1 MQKDSFLI
9 QFHHENL
16 LDKSTIYVQNSLPCH
31 IYRQLPLTLNTVSDI
46 INDDYRHKYTF
57 GDRKMHLMRNA
68 YEYLENTA
76 CRLPDKVA
84 FADEKASYT
93 FGELLTKSASAGTAI
108 AAICESKRG
117 IAAVIVDRT
126 ASSLL
131 GFMSALACGMAYLPI
146 DNRMPEARIAEILT
160 QAHPAVIL
168 FAEKDR
174 RIADKLSSYA
184 PVLCIDEVV
193 SGEAD
198 DALLTVRRDAVLDI
212 DPAYVIFTSGSTGT
226 PKGILIS
233 HRALID
239 FTEWMS
245 ETCKVSE
252 SDVLGNQAP
261 FYFDLSV
268 KDIYQTLRNGCT
280 THILPKKL
288 FMFPMMLVDYLNERG
303 VTSLIWATSAFRI
316 VADSGVFE
324 KKAPT
329 TVKRAILGGEALQA
343 RHVNLWK
350 SAVPDIKITNLYG
363 PTEVTV
369 DCTYYELDR
378 DFADGEPIP
387 IGKACK
393 NKEIILL
400 DEDLKPV
407 KDGEPGEICVRGIG
421 LALGY
426 LGDGEKT
433 AAAFIQN
440 PLNPDYP
447 DRLYR
452 TGDIAKYNAEGELIF
467 LSRRD
472 DQIKHMGY
480 RIELG
485 EIETALLAFDGVKA
499 GVCFFDPAEDQIV
512 CVMQANGEA
521 DISKVATDMKSR
533 VPGYML
539 PNVWR
544 TVERMP
550 LNPNGKID
558 RKLLKEQYFNEKN

>member
-1 MQKDSFLI
+1 
-9 QFHHENL
+9 
-16 LDKSTIYVQNSLPCH
+16 
-31 IYRQLPLTLNTVSDI
+31 
-46 INDDYRHKYTF
+46 
-57 GDRKMHLMRNA
+57 MHLMRNA
-68 YEYLENTA
+68 YEYLEITA
-76 CRLPDKVA
+76 NRLPDKTA
-84 FADEKASYT
+84 FADEKLSFT
-93 FGELLTKSASAGTAI
+93 FGELLSRSQSVGTAI
-108 AAICESKRG
+108 LETCEKSRG
-117 IAAVIVDRT
+117 IIAVIVDRT
-126 ASSLL
+126 AISLL
-131 GFMSALACGMAYLPI
+131 GFMSALSAGFAYLPI
-146 DNRMPEARIAEILT
+146 DGKMPEARIGEILS
-160 QAHPAVIL
+160 QSAPVAIL

-174 RIADKLSSYA
+174 RLAEKLSPYA
-184 PVLCIDEVV
+184 PVICIEESMEYAAKSDIL
-193 SGEAD
+193 AQ
-198 DALLTVRRDAVLDI
+198 RREAVLDI

-245 ETCKVSE
+245 ETCHVTE
-252 SDVLGNQAP
+252 NDILGNQAP

-288 FMFPMMLVDYLNERG
+288 FMFPMLLVDYLNERG
-303 VTSLIWATSAFRI
+303 VTTLIWATSAFRI

-324 KKAPT
+324 KKTPT
-329 TVKRAILGGEALQA
+329 TVKRAILGGEALLA

-350 SAVPDIKITNLYG
+350 SAVPDIKVTNLYG

-369 DCTYYELDR
+369 DCTYYDLER

-387 IGKACK
+387 IGKACR

-400 DEDLKPV
+400 DEELKPV
-407 KDGEPGEICVRGIG
+407 ADGEPGEICVRGIG

-426 LGDGEKT
+426 LGDPVKT

-440 PLNPDYP
+440 PLNSSYP

-452 TGDIAKYNAEGELIF
+452 TGDIAKYNENGELIF

-485 EIETALLAFDGVKA
+485 EIETALLAVSGVKA
-499 GVCFFDPAEDQIV
+499 GVCFFDAAEDQIV
-512 CVMQANGEA
+512 CVMQTEA
-521 DISKVATDMKSR
+521 DTDIATISAEMKKR
-533 VPGYML
+533 VPQYML

-544 TVERMP
+544 NVERMP
-550 LNPNGKID
+550 LNANGKID

>member
-1 MQKDSFLI
+1 LI
-9 QFHHENL
+9 
-16 LDKSTIYVQNSLPCH
+16 
-31 IYRQLPLTLNTVSDI
+31 
-46 INDDYRHKYTF
+46 
-57 GDRKMHLMRNA
+57 RNA

-76 CRLPDKVA
+76 KRLPDKVA
-84 FADEKASYT
+84 FADEKAGFT
-93 FGELLTKSASAGTAI
+93 FGELLSYSQSVGIAILNVAKSS
-108 AAICESKRG
+108 RG
-117 IAAVIVDRT
+117 IVAVIVDRT
-126 ASSLL
+126 AISLL
-131 GFMSALACGMAYLPI
+131 GFMSALSAGFAYLPI
-146 DNRMPEARIAEILT
+146 DSKMPETRIGEILS
-160 QAHPAVIL
+160 QASPVAIL

-174 RIADKLSSYA
+174 RLADKLASYA
-184 PVLCIDEVV
+184 PVLCIEEEMKRETDEH
-193 SGEAD
+193 
-198 DALLTVRRDAVLDI
+198 LLSARRDAVLDI

-245 ETCKVSE
+245 ETCRVGE
-252 SDVLGNQAP
+252 DDILGNQAP

-288 FMFPMMLVDYLNERG
+288 FMFPIMLVDYLNERG

-324 KKAPT
+324 KKTPT
-329 TVKRAILGGEALQA
+329 TVKRAILGGEALLA

-369 DCTYYELDR
+369 DCTYYDLER

-400 DEDLKPV
+400 DEELKPV
-407 KDGEPGEICVRGIG
+407 ADGEPGEICVRGIG

-426 LGDGEKT
+426 LGDHQKT

-440 PLNPDYP
+440 PLNSSYP

-452 TGDIAKYNAEGELIF
+452 TGDIAKYNENGELIF

-485 EIETALLAFDGVKA
+485 EIETALLVVSGVRA
-499 GVCFFDPAEDQIV
+499 VIGFFDSAEDQIICV
-512 CVMQANGEA
+512 CRL
-521 DISKVATDMKSR
+521 KR
-533 VPGYML
+533 ML
-539 PNVWR
+539 ML
-544 TVERMP
+544 E
-550 LNPNGKID
+550 L
-558 RKLLKEQYFNEKN
+558 

>member
-1 MQKDSFLI
+1 
-9 QFHHENL
+9 
-16 LDKSTIYVQNSLPCH
+16 
-31 IYRQLPLTLNTVSDI
+31 
-46 INDDYRHKYTF
+46 
-57 GDRKMHLMRNA
+57 MHLMRNA

-76 CRLPDKVA
+76 ERLPDKLA
-84 FADEKASYT
+84 FADEKSGYT
-93 FGELLTKSASAGTAI
+93 FGELLAHSASVGSAI
-108 AAICESKRG
+108 LDTVGNCRG
-117 IAAVIVDRT
+117 IVAVIVDRT
-126 ASSLL
+126 AISLL
-131 GFMSALACGMAYLPI
+131 GFMSALSAGFAYLPI
-146 DNRMPEARIAEILT
+146 DSKMPEARIGEILS
-160 QAHPAVIL
+160 QASPALIL

-174 RIADKLSSYA
+174 KLAEKLTSYA
-184 PVLCIDEVV
+184 PVMCIEEAMTHEANADRLDERR
-193 SGEAD
+193 AD
-198 DALLTVRRDAVLDI
+198 VLDI

-245 ETCKVSE
+245 ETCHVSE
-252 SDVLGNQAP
+252 DDILGNQAP

-324 KKAPT
+324 KKTPT
-329 TVKRAILGGEALQA
+329 TVKRAILGGEALLA
-343 RHVNLWK
+343 RHVNIWK
-350 SAVPDIKITNLYG
+350 SAVPDIKVTNLYG

-369 DCTYYELDR
+369 DCTYYDLER

-387 IGKACK
+387 IGKACR

-400 DEDLKPV
+400 DEELNPV
-407 KDGEPGEICVRGIG
+407 KNGEPGEICVRGIG

-426 LGDGEKT
+426 LGDPVKT

-440 PLNPDYP
+440 PLNQSYP

-452 TGDIAKYNAEGELIF
+452 TGDIAKYNENGELIF
-467 LSRRD
+467 LARRD

-485 EIETALLAFDGVKA
+485 EIETALLAVYGVKT
-499 GVCFFDPAEDQIV
+499 GVCFFDSAEDQIV
-512 CVMQANGEA
+512 CVLQTEA
-521 DISKVATDMKSR
+521 GTDIAAVTSEMKKR
-533 VPGYML
+533 VPQYML

-544 TVERMP
+544 NVDRMP